1 MEDAFAETL
10 PCSTPEPSIITFPAT
25 IELCNKIDPM
35 QNPTSGWPDWTVFN
49 LLGDCLHTY
58 LCSFLNYRSRPI
70 FGILFS
76 VVICSYVLI
85 LTKNGPGNILG
96 DFLQQLIWSPC
107 PTYTHETVE
116 PLLGPLLLNARDYRQ
131 ISTPFHLKTRP
142 TKSRVFVS
150 KIIRCNCSV
159 TDDAPVNKRESTL
172 LCNWKWLD
180 MISR

>member
-116 PLLGPLLLNARDYRQ
+116 PFSAHFCWTLAIISKFQPPSIWKHVRQ
-131 ISTPFHLKTRP
+131 KVEFLFRK
-142 TKSRVFVS
+142 
-150 KIIRCNCSV
+150 
-159 TDDAPVNKRESTL
+159 
-172 LCNWKWLD
+172 
-180 MISR
+180 